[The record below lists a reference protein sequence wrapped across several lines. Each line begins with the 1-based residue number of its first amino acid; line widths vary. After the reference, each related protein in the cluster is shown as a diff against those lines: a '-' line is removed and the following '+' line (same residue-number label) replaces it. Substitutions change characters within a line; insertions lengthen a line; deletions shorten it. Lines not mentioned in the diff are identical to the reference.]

1 MKKNRKMIDGKQKKP
16 RCIGRSFVIVGV
28 TVLLPLVANRVIAQE
43 LDGDVPPVFQSDF
56 GGVGL
61 LQTPTARMAPLGEMS
76 VTYDQV
82 DPYTHLAFSLQPFEW
97 MEAGFRYTQIDNR
110 LFGKSIAGDRDY
122 LDKGV
127 DLKLTAI
134 NERRYVPQ
142 VAIGFR
148 DFGGTGL
155 FGSEYVVANKRWYNF
170 DFSLGLGWGY
180 LGSRG
185 DIGNPLGVFGSRF
198 KQRINE
204 DTGQGGDFNIK
215 QLFSGRPSVFGG
227 IQYQTPFKPLTV
239 QLEYDGND
247 YESEPL
253 NNPQDQDSPINIGA
267 RMKVNDNLTLSA
279 AWERGNTAMLGATL
293 SVNLAKLTQ
302 AKSDPPPVPV
312 KPDNDNA
319 GDDWEAAAR
328 KLAANAGIRT
338 SRIARDGDVLVVEGA
353 PTRFRSMPEAELRA
367 NRILHNYAGADIER
381 FRYRWTERGM
391 HLREDILP
399 RAPLPEEPLLVE
411 PASGLRTDDYRHGV
425 ASVASSQRRVDR
437 QREDTLYESFGDVF
451 SWNITP
457 GLNQNYGGP
466 DGYLYQILVQL
477 DSQLKTDAHGWF
489 SSSLAYTLV
498 DNFDKFDYIA
508 DSDLPR
514 VRTFIGKYLDETDLG
529 IYNLQYTRTARLADN
544 WFGMAYAG
552 YLEQMYAGAGGEVLY
567 RPFNSRVA
575 LGVDANWVKQR
586 DFDTQF
592 GLRDYSTWVGNAT
605 AYIDTGIKDVLAKIS
620 VGRYLAKDIGTTL
633 DFSREFDSG
642 VRLGAYA
649 TFTDAGDDYGEG
661 GFDKGIYVSMPLDVF
676 FNKSSRRR
684 TTIAW
689 SPLTRDG
696 GARLARRYS
705 LYGLTGL
712 RALGDYWAD
721 YEDVGP

>member
-1 MKKNRKMIDGKQKKP
+1 MTDKKAQ
-16 RCIGRSFVIVGV
+16 VIRRRIVMLGV
-28 TVLLPLVANRVIAQE
+28 SALLPLVAPRIAAQV
-43 LDGDVPPVFQSDF
+43 LDGDQPPVFQADF

-76 VTYDQV
+76 VTYTDI
-82 DPYTHLAFSLQPFEW
+82 DPYTHYAFSFQPFSW
-97 MEAGFRYTQIDNR
+97 MEAGFRYTEIDNR
-110 LFGKSIAGDRDY
+110 LFGRAIAGDREY

-127 DLKLTAI
+127 DLKVTALD
-134 NERRYVPQ
+134 ERRYIPE

-155 FGSEYVVANKRWYNF
+155 FGSEYVVANKRWYDF

-185 DIGNPLGVFGSRF
+185 DIGNPLGVFGDRF
-198 KQRINE
+198 KERIDE
-204 DTGQGGDFNIK
+204 DTGQGGDFNVK
-215 QLFSGRPSVFGG
+215 QLFTGRPSVFGG
-227 IQYQTPFKPLTV
+227 IQYQTPFEPLSLQV
-239 QLEYDGND
+239 EYDGND
-247 YESEPL
+247 YETEPL
-253 NNPQDQDSPINIGA
+253 DNPQDQDSPINIGA
-267 RMKVNDNLTLSA
+267 RLKVNDNLTLSA

-293 SVNLAKLTQ
+293 SLNLAKLAQ
-302 AKSDPPPVPV
+302 PKSDPPPVAV
-312 KPDNDNA
+312 KPGRNNDSDEWSSA
-319 GDDWEAAAR
+319 VQE
-328 KLAANAGIRT
+328 LAANAGIKA
-338 SRIARDGDVLVVEGA
+338 SRISRNGNALVVEGQ

-367 NRILHNYAGADIER
+367 NRILHNYAGADIEQ
-381 FRYRWTERGM
+381 FRYRWVERGM
-391 HLREDILP
+391 SMRDDILP
-399 RAPLPEEPLLVE
+399 REPLPEEPLLVA
-411 PASGLRTDDYRHGV
+411 PASELRTEDYRQGV
-425 ASVASSQRRVDR
+425 ASIASSHARVE
-437 QREDTLYESFGDVF
+437 REQEHTLYESFGDAF
-451 SWNITP
+451 SWNVTP

-477 DSQLKTDAHGWF
+477 DAQLKTDEHGWF
-489 SSSLAYTLV
+489 STSLAYTLA
-498 DNFDKFDYIA
+498 DNFEKFDYVA

-567 RPFNSRVA
+567 RPFNSKVA
-575 LGVDANWVKQR
+575 FGVDANWVKQR

-605 AYIDTGIKDVLAKIS
+605 AYIDTGIKDVLAKVS

-633 DFSREFDSG
+633 DFSREFESG

-661 GFDKGIYVSMPLDVF
+661 GFDKGIYLSMPLDVF
-676 FNKSSRRR
+676 FNKSTRRHAA
-684 TTIAW
+684 IAW
-689 SPLTRDG
+689 RPLTRDG
-696 GARLARRYS
+696 GARLSRRYG
-705 LYGLTGL
+705 LYGITGL
-712 RALGDYWAD
+712 RSLGDYWTD